1 MNAKIQQ
8 FIANLVDE
16 FQMDETRL
24 NEMWKEVETPAEDE
38 EETMT
43 CWHIFTKG
51 TNNGKRC
58 SKVVKKGGFCT
69 AHSKKNDKVF
79 FECNHIFTKGK
90 KDGEKCSVKV
100 ATKDGMCSKHT
111 IPDEN
116 DKKMGM
122 KRWEQHLFMQ
132 IPDRL
137 QGYYTN
143 EKEYLVGAKLTRTT
157 ANNVAAWIM
166 VKYET
171 YFVHQE
177 PSDYFNGIIDFH
189 QQMRDALLASDI
201 HPVHKM
207 AEYFDPEDPAPSES
221 DALVYELYLQDKARY
236 DVAKKM
242 YASQYP

>member
-1 MNAKIQQ
+1 MNA
-8 FIANLVDE
+8 
-16 FQMDETRL
+16 
-24 NEMWKEVETPAEDE
+24 
-38 EETMT
+38 
-43 CWHIFTKG
+43 
-51 TNNGKRC
+51 GKHF
-58 SKVVKKGGFCT
+58 S
-69 AHSKKNDKVF
+69 
-79 FECNHIFTKGK
+79 CNHIFTRGTK
-90 KDGEKCSVKV
+90 KGEKCTVKV
-100 ATKDGMCSKHT
+100 ATDEGMCSKHT

-122 KRWEQHLFMQ
+122 KKWEQHLFMQ

-137 QGYYTN
+137 LRYYTK

-201 HPVHKM
+201 HPVDKI
-207 AEYFDPEDPAPSES
+207 AEYFDPEAPAPSGS
-221 DALVYELYLQDKARY
+221 DAREYELYLQDKAKY
-236 DVAKKM
+236 DAAKKM